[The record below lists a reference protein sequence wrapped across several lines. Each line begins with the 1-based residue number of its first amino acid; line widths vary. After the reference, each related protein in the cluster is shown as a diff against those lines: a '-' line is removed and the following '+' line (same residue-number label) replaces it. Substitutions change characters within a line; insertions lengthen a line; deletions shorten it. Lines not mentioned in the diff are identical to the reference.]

1 MSLSMVFPHLA
12 VDGYVETSPATRRYN
27 CIAWAAGH
35 TEAWWCPRTRDR
47 STMAVTLELPAAIE
61 QQLKERAAR
70 LGQTLEEYLRG
81 LALSAIAA
89 PWHDL
94 PGSVLTYPAGFSS
107 PEERSK
113 AIHAWADSHPR
124 VNHSV
129 DDSRESI
136 YAGRGE

>member
-1 MSLSMVFPHLA
+1 MSVSA
-12 VDGYVETSPATRRYN
+12 NQGQER
-27 CIAWAAGH
+27 
-35 TEAWWCPRTRDR
+35 
-47 STMAVTLELPAAIE
+47 TMAVTLELPAAIE
-61 QQLKERAAR
+61 QQLKERAER
-70 LGQTLEEYLRG
+70 LGQTLEEFLRG

-89 PWHDL
+89 PL

-107 PEERSK
+107 PEERSR

-124 VNHSV
+124 VDHYV